1 MSSTQLVVLTS
12 LVALVRGFSSF
23 NFNERTKRF
32 MERMIDLILAA
43 ILVLAGYEY
52 ARHSRV
58 LKYYFHWNHFTH
70 WMQDNMGTFAFTLLA
85 LLLLVGFRIALSKE
99 WSLSAKKALHD
110 WLDPA
115 LLAGALALILIT
127 YVARTYY
134 IPSGS
139 MKPTLK
145 VHDYIIVIKPFMLGL
160 FHDFPPQRGDIIVF
174 HPPLPHETKEFIKRV
189 VGLPGETIQVR
200 HEKVWVDGKPL
211 HEPYIK
217 SPPDYRW
224 GPVTIPPKH
233 YIVFGDNRNNS
244 LDSHAWKDDGG
255 TPFLSLRRIVGRAVL
270 VIWPPSQFQVL
281 HDYHWYQ
288 THLAH
293 AYSGT
298 AVLS

>member
-1 MSSTQLVVLTS
+1 LSSAQLVVLTS
-12 LVALVRGFSSF
+12 LVAIVRGLSSF
-23 NFNERTKRF
+23 DFSQKAKKIFERL
-32 MERMIDLILAA
+32 IDLILIA
-43 ILVLAGYEY
+43 IIVFAGYEY
-52 ARHSRV
+52 ARHSRE
-58 LKYYFHWNHFTH
+58 LSYYFHWGHFRH
-70 WMQDNMGTFAFTLLA
+70 WMQNNMGTFAFTILT
-85 LLLLVGFRIALSKE
+85 LLLLFGFRLAFSKE

-139 MKPTLK
+139 MEPTLM
-145 VHDYIIVIKPFMLGL
+145 VHDYIIVVKPFMLKL
-160 FHDFPPQRGDIIVF
+160 FHDFPPQRGDIVVF

-189 VGLPGETIQVR
+189 VGLPGETIQVL
-200 HEKVWVDGKPL
+200 HGKVWVDGRTL

-224 GPVTIPPKH
+224 GPVKIPLKH

-244 LDSHAWKDDGG
+244 LDSHAWKEDGG

-270 VIWPPSQFQVL
+270 IIWPPSRFQVL
-281 HDYHWYQ
+281 HDYRWFQ
-288 THLAH
+288 THVVH

-298 AVLS
+298 ALLA